1 MGRFIVKYRKLILA
15 LAGILL
21 IPAVIGFLNTKINY
35 DMLNYLPDSMDTVKG
50 QKALLDEFGKG
61 AFSIIITE
69 DLNSQQIA
77 DLQSDLKTVPH
88 VSTVLGLGTLE
99 NSNLPTAIL
108 PDQIHDTFKKGNE
121 SLIAVFFDT
130 SSSADETIQ
139 GVKEIRA
146 KVDHHAYVSGMS
158 AFVTDLRNL
167 SESEQIYY
175 IIIGV
180 ALALIVMFVFL
191 DNWLAPLLFLA
202 SIGIMVIYNL
212 GTNFFLGQISYLT
225 KALSAVLQLA
235 VTMDYSIFLWHSYRE
250 HLAENKDP
258 EKSMEQAIKA
268 TLSSIVGSSATTVAG
283 FIALCFMTFTLGLDL
298 GLVMAKGVIFGVIG
312 SVTVLPALILTFH
325 KILPKLDHKSIL
337 PTFDKTAKFII
348 KIFPVFI
355 IAFVAIIPPF
365 LYGYQKTNE
374 NVYYDISRSL
384 PSDMDFA
391 VANKKLSENFGL
403 SNVHMI
409 LTDANLDTTTA
420 LNLTSDLEQVN
431 GIKSV
436 LNLEQILGDQIPAEV
451 LPESVVNLTKS
462 DQHELTLAVSEYKT
476 ASPEMSTQISELN
489 NTLKKYDNTAFLVGE
504 ASLTQNMIDLTSH
517 DFQVVNTISIVAIFI
532 IIALVTGSIS
542 LPVILIAVIESAI
555 FINLGL
561 PFYTGTELSFITPI
575 CISTIQLGATVDYAI
590 LLTTRYKRE
599 RLNGRNSRTAA
610 FIAVKTSLPSII
622 VSGAV
627 LFSATIGVALY
638 SRADMISSMTL
649 LLARGAVISIVLVPT
664 ILPSLLIFADPLIIR
679 TTRGMKKLTK
689 GTK

>member
-1 MGRFIVKYRKLILA
+1 MGRFIVKYRKFILA

-21 IPAVIGFLNTKINY
+21 IPAIIGFLNTKINY

-312 SVTVLPALILTFH
+312 SVTILPALILTFH

-504 ASLTQNMIDLTSH
+504 ASLTQDMIDLTSH

-542 LPVILIAVIESAI
+542 LPVILISVIEAAI

-627 LFSATIGVALY
+627 LFSATIGIALY

-679 TTRGMKKLTK
+679 TTRGMKELTK